1 MQANDTVKQ
10 VMRESHCVL
19 FDGTLWANEEM
30 IDHGFSNKL
39 GTDMGHMPVNGKG
52 GAIALLNE
60 FNVER
65 KVLIHIN
72 NTNRV
77 LDEDSSAYHSLC
89 EQGIELAYDGMEI
102 EV

>member
-1 MQANDTVKQ
+1 
-10 VMRESHCVL
+10 
-19 FDGTLWANEEM
+19 
-30 IDHGFSNKL
+30 
-39 GTDMGHMPVNGKG
+39 
-52 GAIALLNE
+52 
-60 FNVER
+60 
-65 KVLIHIN
+65 VLIHIN